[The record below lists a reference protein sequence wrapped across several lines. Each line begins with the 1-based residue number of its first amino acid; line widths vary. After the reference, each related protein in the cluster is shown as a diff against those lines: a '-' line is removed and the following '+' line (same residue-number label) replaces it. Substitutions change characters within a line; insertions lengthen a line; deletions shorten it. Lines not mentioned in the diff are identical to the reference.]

1 MEAAAARLA
10 ALRARQA
17 ASAAAAAA
25 ASTSSSG
32 SGFPAG
38 LVGVNLGKNKA
49 SEDAAADYCVGVRQ
63 LGSFADYLVINISS
77 PNTPGGL
84 AGCWWVL
91 GGGQGG
97 WAGGRAGWVGGW
109 VGGRLLS
116 FGGVWVSL

>member
-1 MEAAAARLA
+1 MGEEAAAARLA

-25 ASTSSSG
+25 AGSTSSS
-32 SGFPAG
+32 SSFPAG
-38 LVGVNLGKNKA
+38 LVGVNLGKNKT

-84 AGCWWVL
+84 AGWVRCWLLVWSRL
-91 GGGQGG
+91 GVV
-97 WAGGRAGWVGGW
+97 AVGS
-109 VGGRLLS
+109 RYNLS
-116 FGGVWVSL
+116 L